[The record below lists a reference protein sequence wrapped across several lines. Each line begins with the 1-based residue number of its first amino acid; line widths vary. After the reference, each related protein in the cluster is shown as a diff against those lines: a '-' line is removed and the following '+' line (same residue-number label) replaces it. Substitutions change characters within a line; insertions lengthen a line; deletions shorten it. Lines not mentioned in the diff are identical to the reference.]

1 MITLIL
7 LGVLTAVA
15 LAAVI
20 YYSKAKLIVKLAV
33 LPLALALGVT
43 GYNIFQDEL
52 GRPVYDRPEGDFTYM
67 THLLIGNSALLVAD
81 DGVSPRI
88 YIFDPTDE
96 EEAELEKAKKKT
108 EEGRSQQGNFEKGTN
123 AESPSDGTLE
133 FWTRGEN
140 PK

>member
-52 GRPVYDRPEGDFTYM
+52 GRPIYDRPEGDFTYM

-81 DGVSPRI
+81 DGISPRI

>member
-52 GRPVYDRPEGDFTYM
+52 GRPIYDRPEGDFTYM